1 MPGTRERGRAA
12 HDDGAGAVVAALKS
26 LDPFSFWVV
35 PTAAGD
41 TVVTGTTGVFLVRAE
56 SVEGVVVS
64 TDVAVRVGG
73 RRFRGRRIRAASGS
87 VGRTMARASVATSVE
102 PVVCFTRAMAGPPA
116 TVRGIRYVAAKDLAS
131 DLAGRRA
138 TLSRER
144 AQRAARA
151 LGMQIAGD
159 QHRHFSPS

>member
-1 MPGTRERGRAA
+1 MSGRREGGRAA
-12 HDDGAGAVVAALKS
+12 PATGAGAVVAALKS

-41 TVVTGTTGVFLVRAE
+41 TVVAGTTGVFLVRAE

-73 RRFRGRRIRAASGS
+73 RRFRSRRIRAAAGS

-116 TVRGIRYVAAKDLAS
+116 TVRGIRYAAAKDLAG

-151 LGMQIAGD
+151 LGMEIAGD
-159 QHRHFSPS
+159 KYRHFSPS